1 MKKHENFKIIFH
13 EVNISMKKYIN
24 GFLNFLDHYKYLIVI
39 VVGVSIISFLDE
51 NSFMRIFQY
60 KMEISDLKSEIKKY
74 NDTNENDIRQLREL
88 KRNPKAIQK
97 IARERYFMKADD
109 EDIFVLSDDINP
121 KPVKK

>member
-1 MKKHENFKIIFH
+1 MLFLHSQIE
-13 EVNISMKKYIN
+13 ISMKKYIN

-109 EDIFVLSDDINP
+109 EDIYVLSDDERDS
-121 KPVKK
+121 KPIVTNETTD

>member
-1 MKKHENFKIIFH
+1 MLFLHSQIE
-13 EVNISMKKYIN
+13 ISMKKYIN

-60 KMEISDLKSEIKKY
+60 KMEISDLKSEINKY

>member
-1 MKKHENFKIIFH
+1 MNLEYLLFLHSQIE
-13 EVNISMKKYIN
+13 ISMKKYIN

>member
-1 MKKHENFKIIFH
+1 
-13 EVNISMKKYIN
+13 MKKYFK
-24 GFLNFLDHYKYLIVI
+24 GVLNFLDHYKYLIVI
-39 VVGVSIISFLDE
+39 VVGVAIISFVDE

-74 NDTNENDIRQLREL
+74 NETNENDIRQLKEL

-109 EDIFVLSDDINP
+109 EDIFVLSDDIIPNES
-121 KPVKK
+121 KKWNN